1 MTLTLNP
8 DFLPTLVFV
17 LVMSAWFAFVAVF
30 FFRKKPGKAPERK
43 RDRDSVLGVVLQGVA
58 YGLVW
63 SIHRA
68 FFSPILPV
76 GRTAELVL
84 AIVTVI
90 TAFGSV
96 WIVMSA
102 VRALGKE
109 WSVTARLVEGHE
121 LATRGPY
128 RFVRHP
134 IYTGMLGMLLATG
147 LAIGQWFSLLVA
159 IVIFFIG
166 TIIRIRSEERL
177 LRDEFGAQFDN
188 YARRVA
194 AMLPGVY

>member
-1 MTLTLNP
+1 M
-8 DFLPTLVFV
+8 PTLVFI
-17 LVMSAWFAFVAVF
+17 LVMCSWFAFVAVF
-30 FFRKKPGKAPERK
+30 LFRKKPEKAPERK
-43 RDRDSVLGVVLQGVA
+43 RDRDSMIGVAIQGVA
-58 YGLVW
+58 YALVW
-63 SIHRA
+63 SIHRT
-68 FFSPILPV
+68 FFSPIVSV
-76 GRTAELVL
+76 GRTGEFVL
-84 AIVTVI
+84 AVI
-90 TAFGSV
+90 TVGIAFLSV
-96 WIVMSA
+96 WIIMSA

-147 LAIGQWFSLLVA
+147 LAISHWFSLLAAV
-159 IVIFFIG
+159 VIFFIG
-166 TIIRIRSEERL
+166 TIIRVRSEERL
-177 LRDEFGAQFDN
+177 LREQFGAQFDD

>member
-1 MTLTLNP
+1 MSLNLEI
-8 DFLPTLVFV
+8 LPTLVFV
-17 LVMSAWFAFVAVF
+17 LVMCAWFAFVAVF
-30 FFRKKPGKAPERK
+30 FFRKKSGKAPERK
-43 RDRDSVLGVVLQGVA
+43 RDRDSILGVALQGLA
-58 YGLVW
+58 YAVVW

-68 FFSPILPV
+68 LFSPILHAGKTV
-76 GRTAELVL
+76 EVVL
-84 AIVTVI
+84 AIITVTI
-90 TAFGSV
+90 AFGSV

-109 WSVTARLVEGHE
+109 WSVTARLIEGHE

-128 RFVRHP
+128 RFMRHP
-134 IYTGMLGMLLATG
+134 IYAGMLGMLLATG
-147 LAIGQWFSLLVA
+147 LAISHWLSLLVA

-166 TIIRIRSEERL
+166 TIIRVRSEERL
-177 LRDEFGAQFDN
+177 LREEFGAQFED

>member
-1 MTLTLNP
+1 M
-8 DFLPTLVFV
+8 PTLVFI
-17 LVMSAWFAFVAVF
+17 LVMCSWFAFVAVF
-30 FFRKKPGKAPERK
+30 LFRKKPEKAPERK
-43 RDRDSVLGVVLQGVA
+43 RDRDSIIGVAIQGVA
-58 YGLVW
+58 YALVW

-68 FFSPILPV
+68 FFSPIVAV
-76 GRTAELVL
+76 GGTGEFVL
-84 AIVTVI
+84 AVI
-90 TAFGSV
+90 TVGIAFLSV
-96 WIVMSA
+96 WIIMSA

-134 IYTGMLGMLLATG
+134 IYSGMLGMLLATG
-147 LAIGQWFSLLVA
+147 LAISHWFSLLAAV
-159 IVIFFIG
+159 VIFFIG
-166 TIIRIRSEERL
+166 TIIRVRSEERL
-177 LRDEFGAQFDN
+177 LREQFGAQFDD

>member
-1 MTLTLNP
+1 MP
-8 DFLPTLVFV
+8 KFVFI
-17 LVMSAWFAFVAVF
+17 LVMCSWFAFVAVF
-30 FFRKKPGKAPERK
+30 FFRKKPEKAPERK
-43 RDRDSVLGVVLQGVA
+43 RDRDSILGVAIQGVA
-58 YGLVW
+58 YALVW
-63 SIHRA
+63 SIHRI

-76 GRTAELVL
+76 GRTIEV
-84 AIVTVI
+84 AIEIITVVV
-90 TAFGSV
+90 AFLSV

-102 VRALGKE
+102 VRTLGKE
-109 WSVTARLVEGHE
+109 WSITARLVEGHE
-121 LATRGPY
+121 LAMRGPY

-147 LAIGQWFSLLVA
+147 LAISQWFSLLAA

-166 TIIRIRSEERL
+166 TIIRVRSEERL
-177 LRDEFGAQFDN
+177 LREQFGAQFDD